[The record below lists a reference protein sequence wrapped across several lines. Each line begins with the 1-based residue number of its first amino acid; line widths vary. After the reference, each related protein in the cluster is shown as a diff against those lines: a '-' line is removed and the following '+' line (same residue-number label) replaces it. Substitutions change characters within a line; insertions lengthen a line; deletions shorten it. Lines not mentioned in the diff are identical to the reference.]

1 MPILGFVKHAGGR
14 SDPDATAAYVQR
26 HAAPGALA
34 LRPGHAGAAAYVSAL
49 QGHEAG
55 GVCVALHGQPRWR
68 TQREAGPA
76 SAASIHAAY
85 LANGP
90 RLLEDLLGS
99 FALVVVDSNAE
110 RTLLAIDRM
119 GIERLAYAQTN
130 DLLAFGTSAEQIAQM
145 PAIGAAVRGQGIYDF
160 LMLHMI
166 PAPDTI
172 FERVHKL
179 QPASVATL
187 ERGKLE
193 VRRYWLPQFRE
204 RDPEPFERLR
214 DDLHAS
220 LADAVRS
227 SAPDAATGS
236 FLSGGLDSSTVSGVL
251 GKVTTGP
258 ARTFSIGFGV
268 AAYNELQYADIAS
281 RHFGTQATQYH
292 VTADD
297 VVTAFPLIA
306 AAYDEPFG
314 NSSAV
319 PTYFCARRA
328 AEQGVTHLLAGDGG
342 DEIFGGNERYARQQ
356 VFDFYYKFPAI
367 VRSGLLQPASKV
379 LAAGRGFKPFGKFV
393 SYVEQARIPLPE
405 RLESWNFVYREGS
418 RMLEPQFAASVDPRA
433 PFRLMHDVYA
443 AAPCESTL
451 NKMLYYDWQL
461 TLADSDLRKV
471 NTMCELAG
479 VKVSYPMLDA
489 RVVDLSN
496 RVTPAQK
503 MERLE
508 LRSFF
513 KKAMRGFLPAEILD
527 KTKHGFG
534 LPFGD
539 WLKSD
544 ARLADLIYS
553 HLHDLKARR
562 FVRPA
567 FLDELID
574 SQRSGHAMYYGYAIW
589 DLAMLEAWFKAHAPR
604 A

>member
-1 MPILGFVKHAGGR
+1 MPILGFVKHAAGR
-14 SDPDATAAYVQR
+14 SDADADTAYVQR
-26 HAAPGALA
+26 HAAPAALS
-34 LRPGHAGAAAYVSAL
+34 LRPGRNGATGYISAL
-49 QGHEAG
+49 QGHEASG
-55 GVCVALHGQPRWR
+55 ICVALQGQPRWR
-68 TQREAGPA
+68 NRDAGA
-76 SAASIHAAY
+76 VNAAALHAAY
-85 LANGP
+85 VAHG
-90 RLLEDLLGS
+90 RRFLEDLLGP
-99 FALVVVDSNAE
+99 FALVLVDSNAE
-110 RTLLAIDRM
+110 RVLLAIDRM
-119 GIERLAYAQTN
+119 GVERLAYAQAGGV
-130 DLLAFGTSAEQIAQM
+130 LAFGTSAEKIAHM

-172 FERVHKL
+172 FERVRKL
-179 QPASVATL
+179 QPASVAVL

-193 VRRYWLPQFRE
+193 VHRYWSPQFRE
-204 RDPEPFERLR
+204 RDPEPFAKLR
-214 DDLHAS
+214 DELHAS
-220 LADAVRS
+220 LADAVRD

-251 GKVTTGP
+251 GKVTATA

-268 AAYNELQYADIAS
+268 EAYNELQYADIAA
-281 RHFGTQATQYH
+281 RHFGTQPTQYH
-292 VTADD
+292 VTAND

-328 AEQGVTHLLAGDGG
+328 AEAGVTHLLAGDGG

-356 VFDFYYKFPAI
+356 VFDFYYNVPGI
-367 VRSGLLQPASKV
+367 LRSGLLQPASKV
-379 LAAGRGFKPFGKFV
+379 LAVGRAFKPFGKFC

-405 RLESWNFVYREGS
+405 RLESWNFVYREGN

-433 PFRLMHDVYA
+433 PFRLMHEVYT
-443 AAPCESTL
+443 AAPSKSTL
-451 NKMLYYDWQL
+451 HKMLYYDWQF
-461 TLADSDLRKV
+461 TLSDSDLRKV

-489 RVVDLSN
+489 RVIDLAN
-496 RVTPAQK
+496 RVTPGQK

-544 ARLADLIYS
+544 AKLAELIYS
-553 HLHDLKARR
+553 HLNDLKKRR
-562 FVRPA
+562 LVRPA

-589 DLAMLEAWFKAHAPR
+589 DLAMLEAWFKAHAPG

>member
-1 MPILGFVKHAGGR
+1 MPILGFVKHAAGR
-14 SDPDATAAYVQR
+14 SDPDAATGYVQR

-34 LRPGHAGAAAYVSAL
+34 LRPGRNGVGYISAL

-76 SAASIHAAY
+76 SAAAIHAAY
-85 LANGP
+85 IAHG
-90 RLLEDLLGS
+90 RRFLEDLLGP
-99 FALVVVDSNAE
+99 FAVVVIDSNAD
-110 RTLLAIDRM
+110 RVLLAIDRM
-119 GIERLAYAQTN
+119 GIERLAYAHV
-130 DLLAFGTSAEQIAQM
+130 DDVLAFGTSAEQVAHM
-145 PAIGAAVRGQGIYDF
+145 PAIGASVRGQGIYDF

-172 FERVHKL
+172 FERVRKL
-179 QPASVATL
+179 PPASVAVF

-193 VRRYWLPQFRE
+193 VHRYWAPQFRE
-204 RDPEPFERLR
+204 RDPEPFEKLR
-214 DDLHAS
+214 DELHAS
-220 LADAVRS
+220 LADAVRDS
-227 SAPDAATGS
+227 RPDGATGS

-251 GKVTTGP
+251 GKVTSGP

-268 AAYNELQYADIAS
+268 EAYNELQYADIAS
-281 RHFGTQATQYH
+281 RHFGTKPTQYH
-292 VTADD
+292 VTAND

-319 PTYFCARRA
+319 PTYFCAKRA

-342 DEIFGGNERYARQQ
+342 DEIFGGNDRYARQQ
-356 VFDFYYKFPAI
+356 VFDFYYNVPGI
-367 VRSGLLQPASKV
+367 LRSGLLEPASKV
-379 LAAGRGFKPFGKFV
+379 LAPGRAFKPLGKFV

-405 RLESWNFVYREGS
+405 RLESWNFVYREGN
-418 RMLEPQFAASVDPRA
+418 RMLEQQFAASIDPRA
-433 PFRLMHDVYA
+433 PFRLMHEVYT
-443 AAPCESTL
+443 AAPCKSTL
-451 NKMLYYDWQL
+451 NKMMYYDWQY
-461 TLADSDLRKV
+461 TLSDSDLRKV
-471 NTMCELAG
+471 NTMCALAG
-479 VKVSYPMLDA
+479 VQVSYPMLDA
-489 RVVDLSN
+489 RVIDLAN

-544 ARLADLIYS
+544 AKLAELIYS
-553 HLHDLKARR
+553 HLSDLKTRR
-562 FVRPA
+562 LVRPA

-574 SQRSGHAMYYGYAIW
+574 SQRRGHAMYYGYAIW
-589 DLAMLEAWFKAHAPR
+589 DLAMLEAWFKAHAPS